1 VRRPGAGH
9 SLLRC
14 SPQLRNA
21 EGIEGE
27 KEQQQPVPV
36 TELPEEDAC
45 PDRGK
50 DPIAACLCHG
60 LEKGGEQPRVFCL
73 DGSVHQLLP
82 RQEEVVGGR
91 KREANEEEET
101 EESKN
106 KGAPHTELLIARE
119 G

>member
-1 VRRPGAGH
+1 MRRPGAGH

-21 EGIEGE
+21 VGIEDE
-27 KEQQQPVPV
+27 KEAQPPV
-36 TELPEEDAC
+36 GELPEEDAC

-73 DGSVHQLLP
+73 DGSVHELIP

-91 KREANEEEET
+91 KREVNEEEET